1 MRFVGSE
8 LDNEGRVEFC
18 QGGVWQV
25 ICPGGIAPTSATVVC
40 RELGH
45 DPIGGKDRS
54 NVCHQLSKLLFS
66 FRWLSASDIGSKFIS
81 IYGAF

>member
-1 MRFVGSE
+1 MQVLLTHVAIGCLENDVRFVGSE
-8 LDNEGRVEFC
+8 LDNEGRMEFC

-45 DPIGGKDRS
+45 NPIGGKDRS

-66 FRWLSASDIGSKFIS
+66 FVF
-81 IYGAF
+81 